1 MSADDNVK
9 TVLGSID
16 VVFNQGL
23 LDRIPEFYSP
33 EFKSHQG
40 GYGLMTWEPGW
51 DGLHKHV
58 AEIRRMWPDYHEDV
72 EIIFGSGELVSVRMT
87 LTGTSRE
94 DGALP
99 KNGKSFKVKDMM
111 ICRVVD
117 NKLVEQWGL
126 TDNYSRL
133 IELGHID
140 PVV

>member
-1 MSADDNVK
+1 MSADNNVQ
-9 TVLGSID
+9 TVLNSID
-16 VVFNQGL
+16 VIFNKGQ

-40 GYGLMTWEPGW
+40 GYGLMLWEPGW

-58 AEIRRMWPDYHEDV
+58 SEIRRMWPDYHEEI
-72 EIIFGSGELVSVRMT
+72 EIIYGAGELVTVRMN
-87 LTGTSRE
+87 LSGTSRG

-99 KNGKSFKVKDMM
+99 HTGKSFKVKDMM

-117 NKLVEQWGL
+117 NRLVEQWGL

-133 IELGHID
+133 IELGYIN

>member
-1 MSADDNVK
+1 MNADNNVQ
-9 TVLGSID
+9 TVLNSID
-16 VVFNQGL
+16 VIFNKGQ

-33 EFKSHQG
+33 EFKTHQG
-40 GYGLMTWEPGW
+40 GYGLMVWEPGW

-58 AEIRRMWPDYHEDV
+58 SEIRKMWPDYHE
-72 EIIFGSGELVSVRMT
+72 EIELIFGAGELVTVRMN
-87 LTGTSRE
+87 LSGTSE
-94 DGALP
+94 GNGKLP
-99 KNGKSFKVKDMM
+99 PTGKSFKVKDMM

-133 IELGHID
+133 IELGYIH